1 MANISAAEWLPV
13 NGSSPLS
20 HFPCHRESYQHFH
33 FTKSIK
39 RDISFKQESV
49 ILPLTNR
56 PTLWPF
62 GGITM
67 NFHYVYEYLCISL

>member
-1 MANISAAEWLPV
+1 MANISAMEWLTV
-13 NGSSPLS
+13 RGSPLS
-20 HFPCHRESYQHFH
+20 HFPCHQSYEHFH

-39 RDISFKQESV
+39 IDTIFKQESV

-56 PTLWPF
+56 QTLWPF

-67 NFHYVYEYLCISL
+67 NFHYMYE